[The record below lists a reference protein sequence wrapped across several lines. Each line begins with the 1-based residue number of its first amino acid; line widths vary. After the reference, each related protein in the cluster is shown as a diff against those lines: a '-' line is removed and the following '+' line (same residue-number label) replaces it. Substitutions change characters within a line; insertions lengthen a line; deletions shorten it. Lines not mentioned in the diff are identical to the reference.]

1 MLILNKQQILDSF
14 AADRTTL
21 LLKQGF
27 IAFSQQQVQMPAVQH
42 LLFTQANGDCC
53 IKSGYLEGDD
63 SFVVKVSSG
72 FYTNPSLGLS
82 SNQGLMMA
90 FSAKTGEPQ
99 ALLMDEGW
107 LTALRTAL
115 AGRIVAELCAPKHI
129 TAIGI
134 VGTGLQ
140 ARLQLVHLKAV
151 INCRDV
157 WVWGRNPEALY
168 DYQLFAE
175 SEGFRVQITQNAS
188 QLAEKCQFIVT
199 TTPSRE
205 PILRAKDIQPGTHI
219 TAVGADAT
227 GKQELEIQLVAKADK
242 ILVDSLAQCRAFGE
256 ISHAFQQQLLQATPI
271 SEIGEVLA
279 LNKPVRENDRQIT
292 LADLTGLGIQDVQI
306 VKSILLSC
314 P

>member
-1 MLILNKQQILDSF
+1 
-14 AADRTTL
+14 
-21 LLKQGF
+21 
-27 IAFSQQQVQMPAVQH
+27 
-42 LLFTQANGDCC
+42 
-53 IKSGYLEGDD
+53 
-63 SFVVKVSSG
+63 
-72 FYTNPSLGLS
+72 
-82 SNQGLMMA
+82 
-90 FSAKTGEPQ
+90 
-99 ALLMDEGW
+99 MDEGW